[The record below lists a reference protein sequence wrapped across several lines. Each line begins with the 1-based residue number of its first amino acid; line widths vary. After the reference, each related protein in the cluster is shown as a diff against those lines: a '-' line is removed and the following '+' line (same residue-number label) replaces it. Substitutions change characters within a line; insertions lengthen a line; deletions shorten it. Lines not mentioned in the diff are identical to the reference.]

1 MEDGEIMQIN
11 RKSRSGCVCM
21 CVCVCIGVLV
31 CLCVVC
37 YKNKPKKEILL
48 SEVLAYLL
56 TAVMMMMIS
65 KQAETWKA
73 KTTDSI

>member
-1 MEDGEIMQIN
+1 M
-11 RKSRSGCVCM
+11 CM

-48 SEVLAYLL
+48 SEVLAYLSTL
-56 TAVMMMMIS
+56 TAVMMMMMIS